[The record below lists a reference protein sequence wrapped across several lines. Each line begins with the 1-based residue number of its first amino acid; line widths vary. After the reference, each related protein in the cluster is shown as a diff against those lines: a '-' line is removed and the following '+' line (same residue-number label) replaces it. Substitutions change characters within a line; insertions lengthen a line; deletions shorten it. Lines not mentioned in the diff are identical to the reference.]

1 MHKDVRA
8 LPVRLLYQ
16 DDALVVVDKPSGML
30 VHRSPGARD
39 PIVVM
44 FWVRDLLGV
53 HTWAVHR
60 LDRQTSGA
68 VVVAID
74 EEAARRL
81 SRMFVKGRIEK
92 TYLAAVA
99 GELREAGCIDAPL
112 EKAEGRLQDARTE
125 YVPLMVAG
133 GRTWV
138 RVHPVQ
144 GRRHQIRR
152 HFAMIGHPLLGD
164 EAYGDA
170 AENERARVEGG
181 LDRLALH
188 AARIAFVHPLTRH
201 AMAVEAPLPDDLAEP
216 LRRLQLHLV

>member
-1 MHKDVRA
+1 MHKDVRT

-16 DDALVVVDKPSGML
+16 DEALVVVDKPSGML

-44 FWVRDLLGV
+44 LWVRDLLAV
-53 HTWAVHR
+53 HTWPVHR

-68 VVVAID
+68 VVVAIN

-81 SRMFVKGRIEK
+81 SRLFVKGRVEK

-99 GELREAGCIDAPL
+99 GELRQPGCIDAAL
-112 EKAEGRLQDARTE
+112 EKAEGRLQEARTE
-125 YVPLMVAG
+125 FVPLLSGG

-138 RVHPVQ
+138 RVRPVQ

-164 EAYGDA
+164 ETYGDP
-170 AENERARVEGG
+170 AENERARAEGG

-188 AARIAFVHPLTRH
+188 AARIAFTHPMTREPV
-201 AMAVEAPLPDDLAEP
+201 AVEAAVPDDLEAS
-216 LRRLQLHLV
+216 LRRLGCHQK

>member
-8 LPVRLLYQ
+8 LPVRMLYQ
-16 DDALVVVDKPSGML
+16 DEALVVVDKPSGML

-44 FWVRDLLGV
+44 LWVRDLLGLR
-53 HTWAVHR
+53 TWPVHR
-60 LDRQTSGA
+60 LDRPTSGA
-68 VVVAID
+68 VVVAVD

-81 SRMFVKGRIEK
+81 SRMFLKGRVEK
-92 TYLAAVA
+92 TYLTAVA
-99 GELREAGCIDAPL
+99 GELHEAGCIDAPL
-112 EKAEGRLQDARTE
+112 EKTEGRVQEARTD
-125 YVPLMVAG
+125 YVPLLVNG

-164 EAYGDA
+164 ETYGDV

-181 LDRLALH
+181 LDRLSLH
-188 AARIAFVHPLTRH
+188 AARIAFVHPMTRE
-201 AMAVEAPLPDDLAEP
+201 AMAVEAPIPDDLAGP
-216 LRRLQLHLV
+216 LRRLGFLV